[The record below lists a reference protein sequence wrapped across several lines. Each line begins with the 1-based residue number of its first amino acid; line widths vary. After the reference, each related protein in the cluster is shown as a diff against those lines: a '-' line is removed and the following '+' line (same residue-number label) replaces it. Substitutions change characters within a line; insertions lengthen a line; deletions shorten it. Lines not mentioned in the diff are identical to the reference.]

1 VEECIKIFIDGNEKD
16 FHNLIEKLSNGDQ
29 LAFDELYKRCSGH
42 VAFVCQ
48 KFCDSKEDV
57 EEVVQDTFVI
67 AFKKAGELRGDTLM
81 AYLRKIAIHES
92 LRKRNANLR
101 LQKYVVTVDGEQTE
115 NHHELDTNFLPEEY
129 LQNKESRIE
138 LLQIIKSL
146 PQMQWKMIYMYYY
159 ASLNTNEIAELLDC
173 TVHHVR
179 KTMYIA
185 RKTIKDK
192 LEGTD
197 QKKAAKG
204 TAMASFAALFFLE
217 EQAFAA
223 SYVSIA
229 APSIAGAGIAGK
241 VATAAVTSTKG
252 YVIAACVA
260 AVCAATAAVYVVS
273 QPAAPDYVYVQPTYE
288 VYAPATE
295 ELATVEDMDDMEDIV
310 EEGNLP
316 ESTEDVHLSEHAEA
330 AWTQTEEQ
338 QEMSEPELPEAS
350 ADENELDEPESESV
364 PEPIDRTPE
373 ILAALATARTAG
385 DVNGII
391 SRYGFVLDTSI
402 RDATEK
408 LFRFYVL
415 NDGSGDILIGTAVH
429 EDGTGWRMR
438 FAHFVGGRMP
448 TDMLDLFRFME

>member
-1 VEECIKIFIDGNEKD
+1 
-16 FHNLIEKLSNGDQ
+16 
-29 LAFDELYKRCSGH
+29 
-42 VAFVCQ
+42 
-48 KFCDSKEDV
+48 
-57 EEVVQDTFVI
+57 
-67 AFKKAGELRGDTLM
+67 
-81 AYLRKIAIHES
+81 
-92 LRKRNANLR
+92 
-101 LQKYVVTVDGEQTE
+101 
-115 NHHELDTNFLPEEY
+115 
-129 LQNKESRIE
+129 
-138 LLQIIKSL
+138 
-146 PQMQWKMIYMYYY
+146 
-159 ASLNTNEIAELLDC
+159 
-173 TVHHVR
+173 

-288 VYAPATE
+288 VYLPAAE
-295 ELATVEDMDDMEDIV
+295 ALATVEDMDDMEDIV

-316 ESTEDVHLSEHAEA
+316 ELVEEAWLTESEA
-330 AWTQTEEQ
+330 AWEQTEEL

-350 ADENELDEPESESV
+350 ADENELDEPESEPV

-415 NDGSGDILIGTAVH
+415 NDGSGDILIGTTIH

-438 FAHFVGGRMP
+438 FAHFTGGRMP